1 MLCCADVPSRLT
13 ENAPLRG
20 SFVPWNIWRKRALS
34 HEQLLASRK
43 PLIAQV
49 RLRGRLLTILGARPR
64 RVVNTFPLS
73 QLASGCALLTWRYL
87 LTSRLLPYSMTHEMT
102 SHLDGSQERNKL
114 LILQEFAAFVSKMSC
129 FQFSLC
135 AGEQHVYFALVFRIF
150 FFKHTWPLKEMI
162 CMWSW
167 YTEDRSRGSC
177 VTLGRGPGLTWTP
190 SWRHWGCLHRAP
202 GDRWSEAFIVS
213 SAKSVSSHHCHWF
226 GLHNFILW
234 F

>member
-1 MLCCADVPSRLT
+1 MFTLWNIVLSKHYLFRIDWGFTEDLCARYYACLCAGGHEVTSGYWGLHVGHGSLSGCMLCCAEVPSRLT

-20 SFVPWNIWRKRALS
+20 SFVPWNIWRKQTLS

-87 LTSRLLPYSMTHEMT
+87 LTSRLLPYSMTHEIT

-114 LILQEFAAFVSKMSC
+114 LILPGVC
-129 FQFSLC
+129 SLC
-135 AGEQHVYFALVFRIF
+135 V
-150 FFKHTWPLKEMI
+150 
-162 CMWSW
+162 
-167 YTEDRSRGSC
+167 
-177 VTLGRGPGLTWTP
+177 
-190 SWRHWGCLHRAP
+190 
-202 GDRWSEAFIVS
+202 
-213 SAKSVSSHHCHWF
+213 
-226 GLHNFILW
+226 
-234 F
+234 